1 MGKNQLTFAPPSFQK
16 MLERLNVNDGSL
28 EAGVVDAF
36 NAMTEVIQPAIE
48 ENIKKH
54 KRSGMTERALVKKPE
69 IERSGNTY
77 SVEYGYEMKEGVA
90 AIFLELGTPRM
101 KPMPTLRP
109 AISGNRHKI
118 RRLQKE
124 AIMNMK
130 RMK

>member
-16 MLERLNVNDGSL
+16 MLERLPKNGSL
-28 EAGVVDAF
+28 EAGVIDAF

-48 ENIKKH
+48 ANIEKH
-54 KRSGMTERALVKKPE
+54 RQSGMTEEALVKNPE

-77 SVEYGYEMKEGVA
+77 SIEYGYEMKEGIA

-118 RRLQKE
+118 RSVQKE
-124 AIMNMK
+124 AIMK
-130 RMK
+130 RLK